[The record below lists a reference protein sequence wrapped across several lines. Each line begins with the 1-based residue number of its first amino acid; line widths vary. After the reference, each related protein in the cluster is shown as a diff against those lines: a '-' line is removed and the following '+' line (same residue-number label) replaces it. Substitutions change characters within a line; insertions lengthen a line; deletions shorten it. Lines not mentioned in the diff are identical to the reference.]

1 MPASERGELS
11 RVISSR
17 FELILSVQR
26 DDVLEQVRMSG
37 DIQWVAVTQD
47 GWEVGVIFP
56 DFEATR
62 GFFEYLLDQPIDF
75 NICWMVKDQ
84 NPFIEPHNYPKT
96 DLMVRVIRNQLA

>member
-37 DIQWVAVTQD
+37 DIQWVAATQD
-47 GWEVGVIFP
+47 GWEFGVIFP
-56 DFEATR
+56 DFEAIR
-62 GFFEYLLDQPIDF
+62 GFFENLLDQPIDF
-75 NICWMVKDQ
+75 NIRWMVKDQ
-84 NPFIEPHNYPKT
+84 NPFIESHRDPKT
-96 DLMVRVIRNQLA
+96 DLMA